1 MSKDVASSGRI
12 ILPKKQTVD
21 PKELARPTGA
31 APLHRKLPPAPGRV
45 ERQTVVPEDE
55 ILPRPSPASSRK

>member
-12 ILPKKQTVD
+12 ILPKGHTVD

-31 APLHRKLPPAPGRV
+31 SPLQRKLPPAPGRV
-45 ERQTVVPEDE
+45 ERQAVVPEDE
-55 ILPRPSPASSRK
+55 ILPRPSPATTRE